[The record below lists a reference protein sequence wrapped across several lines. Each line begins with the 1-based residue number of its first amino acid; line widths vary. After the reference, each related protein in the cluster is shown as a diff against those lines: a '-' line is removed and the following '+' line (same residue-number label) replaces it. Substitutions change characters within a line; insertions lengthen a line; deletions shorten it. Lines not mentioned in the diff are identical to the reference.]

1 MGLTPWTLLIA
12 PATYVSSASCVR
24 HTCPLG
30 EYARGVALEFALLF
44 LTLTYVSSFGLHDCR
59 RLLDRAPPN
68 QRRTEPSDPAPT
80 VRPLAIEDPEGP
92 TRVLLGSQ
100 PPQQLPPGPLS
111 P

>member
-1 MGLTPWTLLIA
+1 MTSVHERIFSATEQTSFGGLDLDYDA
-12 PATYVSSASCVR
+12 CSVR
-24 HTCPLG
+24 ECITFLRHLS
-30 EYARGVALEFALLF
+30 LLF

-80 VRPLAIEDPEGP
+80 VRPLPIEDSEGP
-92 TRVLLGSQ
+92 TRVLLGAQ